1 MADEL
6 AGGLS
11 GRKEFDQAYE
21 ASKKSEV
28 FRKIRY
34 VEREEDPELRMLHE
48 EKLASVSSLSEKL
61 KGKVDAELDLDLHGN
76 LKVADSQQA
85 KQKTGIQG
93 TGTYVLRDGKLVEG
107 KGMVREEATFSNW
120 YCSNADPEDLR
131 KHRELMDR
139 QHYRGPQWEG
149 IGVPKSVLEEE
160 NPVYKKREAEPHPSQ
175 YAQEKSGKKEF
186 EYVVR

>member
-34 VEREEDPELRMLHE
+34 VEREEAPELRRLHE

-61 KGKVDAELDLDLHGN
+61 KGKVDAELDLD
-76 LKVADSQQA
+76 
-85 KQKTGIQG
+85 
-93 TGTYVLRDGKLVEG
+93 
-107 KGMVREEATFSNW
+107 
-120 YCSNADPEDLR
+120 
-131 KHRELMDR
+131 
-139 QHYRGPQWEG
+139 
-149 IGVPKSVLEEE
+149 
-160 NPVYKKREAEPHPSQ
+160 
-175 YAQEKSGKKEF
+175 
-186 EYVVR
+186 